1 MFTLKSGISISK
13 SLNQIY
19 IPKRGKR
26 VWPRKPIGGP
36 PAPSKLFRI
45 PVKPVVPQDELAE
58 QKRLLNNYRSQMKAL
73 QQYFYEQSLKQAE
86 SGESAQLKLK
96 EEDDEHSR
104 LMEENRI
111 ENEKTALQ
119 REERLKAEFETTRE
133 RVLQSLMKK
142 EKEEALYQEKLLS
155 FIKEQ
160 EATPFISK
168 DEVERAIEEALSNPM
183 NFNFAIDVR
192 GNVYRE
198 VEVPNELKRDE
209 I

>member
-1 MFTLKSGISISK
+1 MNISK
-13 SLNQIY
+13 SIQQFY
-19 IPKRGKR
+19 VPKRGKR

-36 PAPSKLFRI
+36 PAPSKQFRI
-45 PVKPVVPQDELAE
+45 PVKPIVPQDEQAE
-58 QKRLLNNYRSQMKAL
+58 HKRLLNNYRSQMKAL

-96 EEDDEHSR
+96 EEDDEHNR

-111 ENEKTALQ
+111 ENEKTALL
-119 REERLKAEFETTRE
+119 REERLRVEFETTRE

-142 EKEEALYQEKLLS
+142 EKEDALYQEKLLD

-168 DEVERAIEEALSNPM
+168 EEVERAIEEALSNPV
-183 NFNFAIDVR
+183 NFNFAIDFR
-192 GNVYRE
+192 GNVYRD
-198 VEVPNELKRDE
+198 VPSDLTRDGN
-209 I
+209 